1 MTQKPKNKMNINNK
15 MTYDIATYLSII
27 VIVFFFCIIFLE
39 KLYMIIYKYTVLHPN
54 FVCWI
59 ENLMVD
65 REPNVG

>member
-54 FVCWI
+54 CVCWI

-65 REPNVG
+65 REPING